1 MAARS
6 ILDFGLW
13 LSDWRRAAVAAFIVA
28 VGTSVVWADS
38 YAERAATIRSL
49 TSEEKAEL
57 LRKKQRFDELK
68 DAEKNRIRDLHS
80 QLSAEPNAAELMNLM
95 GRYCT
100 WLKILTS
107 RERDEVLSLPE
118 DKRIDRIKEIVR
130 RQEGQRFTQYVKYH
144 LPKEDQEAIYKWLD
158 EFVASHEMEILDRLR
173 DDDRRRV
180 RAIDD
185 AKARRKTLI
194 QRLPLRRNDPKMPFP
209 TPEESNQMVESLSVA
224 TRERL
229 NKPAVTDRG
238 DRVRELVG
246 AAIMSIAIPPPS
258 DDDLRKLFASLP
270 TEEKGRLEEMD
281 SEQMQGAL
289 HFMWRAKHFQGGRGG
304 PWGGFRGDG
313 RRDDDRDGPRGPRPA
328 GPPPPGFASPK

>member
-1 MAARS
+1 MAARL
-6 ILDFGLW
+6 ILDFGYWIL
-13 LSDWRRAAVAAFIVA
+13 DWRRAALTLVVVALGA
-28 VGTSVVWADS
+28 SVVSADN
-38 YAERAATIRSL
+38 YAERAATIESL
-49 TSEEKAEL
+49 STEKKAEL
-57 LRKKQRFDELK
+57 LRKKQRFDELTDDK
-68 DAEKNRIRDLHS
+68 QQRIRDLHE
-80 QLSAEPNAAELMNLM
+80 QLFAEPNAAELDELM
-95 GRYCT
+95 RRYCA
-100 WLKILTS
+100 WLRNLSS
-107 RERDEVLSLPE
+107 RERQEVLELPA
-118 DKRIDRIKEIVR
+118 DKRIERIKVIVR
-130 RQEGQRFTQYVKYH
+130 RQEGQRFTEYVKYH

-158 EFVASHEMEILDRLR
+158 EFVASHETEILDRLR
-173 DDDRRRV
+173 DDDRRRI

-209 TPEESNQMVESLSVA
+209 TPEESNQMAESLSVA

-229 NKPAVTDRG
+229 DKPAGTDRG

-281 SEQMQGAL
+281 SEQMQQAL
-289 HFMWRAKHFQGGRGG
+289 HFMWRAKHFQGGR
-304 PWGGFRGDG
+304 WGGFRGDG
-313 RRDDDRDGPRGPRPA
+313 RRDDDRDGPRGPRPV